1 MLPLNTKETWFP
13 KAKQK
18 FEDSVN
24 WIIKTQGKTGATDT
38 YRAASAW
45 EWVEASSQFLVSI
58 PSLKKQGLQET
69 FGHKTIGT
77 VERQPHSGNPRAD
90 LFSWTL
96 HQGKEVL
103 LQVAPRRGRIYLFTK
118 QLC

>member
-1 MLPLNTKETWFP
+1 MVP
-13 KAKQK
+13 KGKTNFK
-18 FEDSVN
+18 DSVN
-24 WIIKTQGKTGATDT
+24 WIIKTQGKIGATDP

-45 EWVEASSQFLVSI
+45 EWVEASSKFLVSI

-77 VERQPHSGNPRAD
+77 IERQRHSDNPRAD
-90 LFSWTL
+90 LFLWTL

-118 QLC
+118 QVC